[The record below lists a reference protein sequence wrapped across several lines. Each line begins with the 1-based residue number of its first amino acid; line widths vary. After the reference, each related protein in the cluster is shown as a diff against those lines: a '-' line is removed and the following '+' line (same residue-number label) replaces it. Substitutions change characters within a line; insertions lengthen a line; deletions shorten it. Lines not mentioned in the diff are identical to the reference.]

1 MTANPMRLGTRVWS
15 AGKVLLLVGALCVTF
30 LVFFAVSMR
39 IALIAGQVEVPDLTG
54 RDINEASRIL
64 ADLGLELRDDP
75 LRRPHEEVAAGR
87 IMRQEPSPGIEA
99 RPGRT
104 VRVWLSSGPPTTKV
118 PALVDQAERTAR
130 FRIEQ
135 EGLEI
140 ESITEIRSLDYAPDS
155 VVSQRPPPESTAPQ
169 VSLLINRGESTRT
182 YVMPDVI
189 GMPGDQVASVL
200 RGHGFRVTIVGE
212 QLYPGVPPGTVVRQ
226 QPRAGFQ
233 VGPAD
238 PISLEVSR

>member
-1 MTANPMRLGTRVWS
+1 MRLGTRVWS
-15 AGKVLLLVGALCVTF
+15 AGKVLLLVGALCATF
-30 LVFFAVSMR
+30 LLFFAISMR

-54 RDINEASRIL
+54 REINEASHVL
-64 ADLGLELRDDP
+64 TELGLELRDDP
-75 LRRPHEEVAAGR
+75 VRRPDERVAAGQV
-87 IMRQEPSPGIEA
+87 MRQDPAPGVEA

-104 VRVWLSSGPPTTKV
+104 VRVWISSGPRTIQV
-118 PALVDQAERTAR
+118 PALMDQAERNAR

-140 ESITEIRSLDYAPDS
+140 ESISEIRSPDYPPDS
-155 VVSQRPPPESTAPQ
+155 VVSQRPPAAAIAPR
-169 VSLLINRGESTRT
+169 VSLLVNRGETTET

-189 GMPGDQVASVL
+189 GMPGLEVEAVL
-200 RGHGFRVTIVGE
+200 RGHGFRVTIVGS
-212 QLYPGVPPGTVVRQ
+212 QPYPGVPEGTVVRQ

>member
-1 MTANPMRLGTRVWS
+1 MRLGTRVWS
-15 AGKVLLLVGALCVTF
+15 AGKVLLLVGALCATF
-30 LVFFAVSMR
+30 LLFFAVSMR

-54 RDINEASRIL
+54 REINEASQIL
-64 ADLGLELRDDP
+64 AALGLELRDDP
-75 LRRPHEEVAAGR
+75 VRRPDEQVAAGQV
-87 IMRQEPSPGIEA
+87 MKQEPAPGVDA

-104 VRVWLSSGPPTTKV
+104 VRVWLSSGPRTTQV

-140 ESITEIRSLDYAPDS
+140 ASISEFRSPDYPPDS
-155 VVSQRPPPESTAPQ
+155 VVSQRPAPESTAPQ
-169 VSLLINRGESTRT
+169 VSLLVNRGETTRT

-189 GMPGDQVASVL
+189 GMPGGEVESIL
-200 RGHGFRVTIVGE
+200 RSHGFRATIVGS
-212 QLYPGVPPGTVVRQ
+212 QPYPGVPPGTVIRQ